1 MQNCMQNDKKNIDK
15 LGMLLLCITIVTFS
29 VIVGGNDKA
38 LPILPIGILTGLSLI
53 VLLIKKIKYKDKIIN
68 SKLDIVLL
76 IFLGTMVL
84 PLIFKTY
91 CSYQGTVE
99 FIIKYFFV
107 FIIYLL
113 VRNTVKTRK
122 EVNILIA
129 TTVLSSIV
137 IIVFGFDKLNDNNFK
152 WLLDNLDL
160 SYKEYYRFESTFGY
174 ANAVSIYLA
183 FCTFLAIN
191 GIENT
196 KSKLVKTIYVLFIII
211 YLYVIYISLSRLV
224 LIIYILSL
232 IIYFAV
238 KLYKKIKNN
247 KKIIKVILITII
259 LGILLIS
266 LYIGIA
272 INYSKPCE
280 LGFDEM
286 MRIRKKFEPNR
297 EYTIKLELDV
307 QSENNEPKSFIN
319 VEEVNKYLKETI
331 IAEQK
336 LKNGDQMVELNF
348 TTSND
353 IYYIKLNATNE
364 DEQKEDKKII
374 IKKCYI
380 NDEEYI
386 FAYKYI
392 PKLISRII
400 TSFNLEDVSIHQR
413 LQFYENCLRIA
424 KDSPIIG
431 HGGNAW
437 KRLSLAYEEYPY
449 TVKET
454 HSYFFELLIS
464 YGIVGVIVFLI
475 FIILLCKNTI
485 KNFRNNVENKN
496 RNSSIFIGLIVFI
509 LYSLVF
515 DFSMSYILT
524 ILLVF
529 VYTAVL
535 QRDDNE
541 VIEINENLNKGYT
554 CIDWFVLII
563 IIVLF
568 IVLAKANIANL
579 FIEDS
584 ETKLNFAPYMLDY
597 RVICKRKSKVQFR

>member
-259 LGILLIS
+259 LGILYMIFFRYL
-266 LYIGIA
+266 L
-272 INYSKPCE
+272 
-280 LGFDEM
+280 
-286 MRIRKKFEPNR
+286 
-297 EYTIKLELDV
+297 
-307 QSENNEPKSFIN
+307 
-319 VEEVNKYLKETI
+319 KYL
-331 IAEQK
+331 
-336 LKNGDQMVELNF
+336 
-348 TTSND
+348 
-353 IYYIKLNATNE
+353 
-364 DEQKEDKKII
+364 
-374 IKKCYI
+374 
-380 NDEEYI
+380 
-386 FAYKYI
+386 
-392 PKLISRII
+392 P
-400 TSFNLEDVSIHQR
+400 
-413 LQFYENCLRIA
+413 
-424 KDSPIIG
+424 
-431 HGGNAW
+431 
-437 KRLSLAYEEYPY
+437 
-449 TVKET
+449 
-454 HSYFFELLIS
+454 
-464 YGIVGVIVFLI
+464 
-475 FIILLCKNTI
+475 
-485 KNFRNNVENKN
+485 
-496 RNSSIFIGLIVFI
+496 
-509 LYSLVF
+509 
-515 DFSMSYILT
+515 
-524 ILLVF
+524 
-529 VYTAVL
+529 
-535 QRDDNE
+535 
-541 VIEINENLNKGYT
+541 
-554 CIDWFVLII
+554 
-563 IIVLF
+563 
-568 IVLAKANIANL
+568 
-579 FIEDS
+579 
-584 ETKLNFAPYMLDY
+584 
-597 RVICKRKSKVQFR
+597 